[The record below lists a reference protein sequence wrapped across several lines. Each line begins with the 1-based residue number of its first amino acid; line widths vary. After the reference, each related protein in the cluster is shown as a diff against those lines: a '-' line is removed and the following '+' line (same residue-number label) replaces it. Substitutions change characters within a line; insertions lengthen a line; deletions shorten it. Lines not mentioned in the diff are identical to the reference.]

1 MVTVLNDF
9 NKNIK
14 MEIEFLYNN
23 APSIVWNGHI
33 STLIVHPLISMLTI
47 YKARRLVYNPG
58 VKGAWTLGLALSL
71 FGRSSLVNQIHYL
84 TAPGLVKLKK
94 ELESFRTDKREE
106 IARRIQLAN
115 QIGGTVDNAEYEEAK
130 KEQSFIEGRIIDLQ
144 NILNRAEII
153 KDRKGPKSIVEVGAT
168 VTVYNKTRHKKEQ
181 YFIVGS
187 HESEPSSGKISN
199 VSPIGQALLQKKVG
213 DIAKVQV
220 PAGVIN
226 FEILKI
232 R

>member
-1 MVTVLNDF
+1 
-9 NKNIK
+9 

-144 NILNRAEII
+144 NLSLIHI
-153 KDRKGPKSIVEVGAT
+153 
-168 VTVYNKTRHKKEQ
+168 
-181 YFIVGS
+181 
-187 HESEPSSGKISN
+187 
-199 VSPIGQALLQKKVG
+199 
-213 DIAKVQV
+213 
-220 PAGVIN
+220 
-226 FEILKI
+226 
-232 R
+232 